1 VTGGAHGVLVTAVH
15 PSAFGQAI
23 HMSRRGGTIVFNG
36 LPAGDFPASIFEIV
50 LKGLTVRGSIVG
62 TRQDLAEALEFY
74 ARGEIHPTVSTRNL
88 GEINAVFDE
97 MKHGKIDGRVVIK
110 Y

>member
-1 VTGGAHGVLVTAVH
+1 MPALAELIREVGAATSYPGV
-15 PSAFGQAI
+15 
-23 HMSRRGGTIVFNG
+23 NG

-62 TRQDLAEALEFY
+62 TRQDLVEALEFY
-74 ARGEIHPTVSTRNL
+74 SRGQIHPTVATRDL
-88 GEINAVFDE
+88 SEINAVFDE

>member
-1 VTGGAHGVLVTAVH
+1 VLVTAVH

-74 ARGEIHPTVSTRNL
+74 ARGQIHPTVATRDL
-88 GEINAVFDE
+88 SEINDIFDE
-97 MKHGKIDGRVVIK
+97 MKHGKIDGRVVIQF
-110 Y
+110 